1 MQRLESVMD
10 MQTDGL
16 TGWIWLV
23 RLPWLSMT
31 VIAEHCTELLLVVRG
46 VWALCEGLDG
56 KLRAA
61 ASPVAITLDT
71 ALCV

>member
-1 MQRLESVMD
+1 MD
-10 MQTDGL
+10 LAGL
-16 TGWIWLV
+16 
-23 RLPWLSMT
+23 
-31 VIAEHCTELLLVVRG
+31 IALAIHDSKCRALTLLLVVRG